1 MHFHSLNWMME
12 FGCEEWLSSCITID
26 LDCVIADCAGQ
37 DVANWTEDRERVFTE
52 QESGAVSIS

>member
-1 MHFHSLNWMME
+1 MME